1 MTLVPDRPAA
11 GPPRPWRFPAFQRR
25 EVAGGRVLTCRLPG
39 RPLAVMSLVS
49 TSGAVTEPAGK
60 EGVAQLL
67 ASALSEGTSKHDAYA
82 FAVATERLGASWR
95 ANADWDS
102 FRCGFE
108 VPVDNIVAAASLL
121 AEAVREPA
129 FDESSMVRIR
139 DERVD
144 ELRLEMSQPAPRA
157 SAAFAAAL
165 FEPATRYSKPD
176 GGALGTVSDLTPD
189 DIRAYHSQRLGP
201 DAATLIVVGDVTDAD
216 VDAAAE
222 AVFGGWSGGS
232 TSDSSPVI
240 SLSGGAPRLVLVDRP
255 GAVQSML
262 YVGHDAPP
270 RTSPDYVPMTTMA
283 LVLGGMFNSRL
294 NYKLREEKGYTYGAF
309 ASFDC
314 RKHGGVFSSRSAV
327 QTAVTGPALADLVA
341 ELRTMS
347 ESGTKADELELARS
361 YRAGVF
367 PINFAGPGAVA
378 AGLGDLVVHGLAD
391 DYFDRLRQQVL
402 DVTLDEVNQAATARV
417 KPQDLVGIVVG
428 DAEQV
433 ADSLVEAGLGKPEI
447 VADED

>member
-1 MTLVPDRPAA
+1 MSLIAERPAA
-11 GPPRPWRFPAFQRR
+11 GAPRPWRFPEFTRR
-25 EVAGGRVLTCRLPG
+25 EVAGGRVITCRLPG
-39 RPLAVMSLVS
+39 RPLAVVSLVS
-49 TSGAVTEPAGK
+49 AAGAMAEAAGK

-67 ASALSEGTSKHDAYA
+67 ASALSEGTTNHDAYG
-82 FAVATERLGASWR
+82 FAVAAERLGASWR

-102 FRCGFE
+102 LRCGFE
-108 VPVDNIVAAASLL
+108 VPIDNIVQAAQLL

-129 FDESSMVRIR
+129 FDASSMERIR

-157 SAAFAAAL
+157 AAAFAATL
-165 FEPATRYSKPD
+165 FDSGARYSKPD
-176 GGALGTVSDLTPD
+176 GGALATVSELSAE
-189 DIRAYHSQRLGP
+189 DIRGYHLDRLSP
-201 DAATLIVVGDVTDAD
+201 DASTLIVVGDVEDRD
-216 VDAAAE
+216 VDAVAE
-222 AVFGGWSGGS
+222 AVFGGWTGGS
-232 TSDSSPVI
+232 DAAAAPVVSVSD
-240 SLSGGAPRLVLVDRP
+240 GAPRLVVIDRP

-270 RTSPDYVPMTTMA
+270 RTAPDYVPMTTMA

-314 RKHGGVFSSRSAV
+314 RKHGGVFSGRSAV
-327 QTAVTGPALADLVA
+327 QTEVTAPALVDLVA
-341 ELRTMS
+341 ELRTMH
-347 ESGTKADELELARS
+347 ESGAKSDELELARS

-378 AGLGDLVVHGLAD
+378 AGLGDLVVHDLPD

-402 DVTLDEVNQAATARV
+402 DVTLEQVNAAASARV
-417 KPQDLVGIVVG
+417 KPHALVGIVVG

-433 ADSLVEAGLGKPEI
+433 ADALADAGLGKPEI

>member
-11 GPPRPWRFPAFQRR
+11 GPPRPWRFPAFERK
-25 EVAGGRVLTCRLPG
+25 EVAGGRVVTCRLPG
-39 RPLAVMSLVS
+39 RPLAVMSLV
-49 TSGAVTEPAGK
+49 TAAGAMTEPAGK

-67 ASALSEGTSKHDAYA
+67 ASALSEGTASHDAYG
-82 FAVATERLGASWR
+82 FAVAAERLGAGWR

-102 FRCGFE
+102 LRCGFE
-108 VPVDNIVAAASLL
+108 VPVDNLVAAAKLL
-121 AEAVREPA
+121 AEAVRAPA
-129 FDESSMVRIR
+129 FDEASMARIR

-157 SAAFAAAL
+157 AAAFAAAL
-165 FEPATRYSKPD
+165 FEPNARYSKPD
-176 GGALGTVSDLTPD
+176 GGALATVSELSPA
-189 DIRAYHSQRLGP
+189 DIRDYHSAQLGP
-201 DAATLIVVGDVTDAD
+201 QAATLVVVGDVSDAD
-216 VDAAAE
+216 VEAAAE
-222 AVFGGWSGGS
+222 TVFGDWSGNAAS
-232 TSDSSPVI
+232 TTA
-240 SLSGGAPRLVLVDRP
+240 SGVGVSKEAPRLVVIDRP

-309 ASFDC
+309 AGFDC

-327 QTAVTGPALADLVA
+327 QTAVTAAALVDLVA
-341 ELRTMS
+341 ELRAMHEDGVKS
-347 ESGTKADELELARS
+347 DELELARS

-378 AGLGDLVVHGLAD
+378 AGLGDLVVHDLPD

-402 DVTLDEVNQAATARV
+402 DVSLDAVNLAASARV
-417 KPQDLVGIVVG
+417 KPQELVGIVVG
-428 DAEQV
+428 DAEQIV
-433 ADSLVEAGLGKPEI
+433 DGLAEAGLGKPEV